1 MADVHLPRSLIA
13 LYPGAER
20 RTSVEAS
27 NVAEVMAA
35 LDARWPGMRDRLCE
49 PGPAIR
55 EFINV
60 FVDGQP
66 AELET
71 TLGPDAVVHIIPA
84 VAGGV
89 FRISRR

>member
-1 MADVHLPRSLIA
+1 MAEVHLPRSLIA
-13 LYPGAER
+13 LYPSAER

-27 NVAEVMAA
+27 NVAEVMTA

-60 FVDGQP
+60 FVDGEP
-66 AELET
+66 ADLDT
-71 TLGPDAVVHIIPA
+71 SLGPAAIVHIIPA
-84 VAGGV
+84 VAGGE
-89 FRISRR
+89 SRMPAR